1 MKKNKDGAVLVV
13 GGGIGGM
20 KASFDLA
27 EMGFK
32 VSLVDR
38 QPSLGGVLS
47 QLDKWFPDN
56 SCAMCQIMPS
66 FSLNRKTSEFCL
78 RSHFQHPNIDI
89 ITHSSLDEVTGSA
102 GDFKVSLKRK
112 ALYVDPEK
120 CTGCG
125 ICIEK
130 CPVELKDEFN
140 EGFGLQKAIY
150 VRYPQATPPVYLINL
165 DRCTRCGICEKHCEP
180 QAIEFSQ
187 QDSVEQINVGAIIL
201 AAGFEEF
208 DPRGISEYGY
218 GRFPNVVTSIELER
232 MFSAGGP
239 YKGALVRPSD
249 GKIPQKIA
257 FIQCVGS
264 RDYQRKYCS
273 SVCCMYATKEAM
285 LTKEIIP
292 QVDCQIFF
300 MDMRTYGKGYDEY
313 YNRAEGEYGVRYIRS
328 RPSAVEEAT
337 GSNDLRIIYQT
348 ESGKLQKED
357 FDLVVLSVGLR
368 PSNEVQELSKILG
381 IELSEDGFFSTG
393 KFSAV
398 ETEREGVY
406 VCGTL
411 SEPKDIAETVTEAS
425 SAASKAASLLS
436 QVRGG
441 RVKKKAPSKELDV
454 SGLDPRIGVFLCACG
469 TSISKVIDL
478 KEVAGYAKEISDVVW
493 VEENPYLCKSEAGE
507 SIKKIIAEQKL
518 NRVVVALC
526 SPRLYESRFIDAVG
540 QAGLSPNLL
549 EMVNIREQCSWV
561 HGNDSRGATQKARHL
576 VAMGIAKCRHM
587 SAIKEIPSAI
597 SVEPKGL
604 VIGGGLA
611 GLSSSLALAEQG
623 FEVFLVEREPELGGN
638 LRHIFYDLDGNNPQ
652 ELLQEMVERAENHEL
667 IHIHKNAE
675 INGISGGIGSYKTTV
690 EVGPKK
696 KKNDENDEK
705 GEKKQRIE
713 IEHGIII
720 VATGGVECEPE
731 EYLYG
736 KEANV
741 ITQRE
746 LEKRIA
752 RDSSSLAS
760 AKNIVMIQCVGSRD
774 EQRPYCS
781 RMCCSQ
787 AMKNSLAIKKIN
799 PSSNIFVIY
808 RDIRT
813 YGFKEKYYLKARNEG
828 IIFIRYDLEDKPTV
842 GAEEERLKVEINDPI
857 LDERVVIEADLV
869 VLSTGI
875 VPHDS
880 KELAKL
886 LDLPFTSQGFF
897 AEANVKFRP
906 VDFVNDGIFLCGLAH
921 SPRLID
927 ESISQAEAAAAR
939 AATILCKDGLEA
951 RNIIASVRE
960 KLCSGCEMCTLVCPY
975 QARTIDAESRVA
987 KVTGALCRGCG
998 ACAAACP
1005 NGASSLRTFETGQIL
1020 SMVDAAL
1027 GS

>member
-1 MKKNKDGAVLVV
+1 MKNKNGSVLVV

-32 VSLVDR
+32 VSLVDK
-38 QPSLGGVLS
+38 QPCLGGVLL

-56 SCAMCQIMPS
+56 SCAMCQIIPN
-66 FSLNRKTSEFCL
+66 FSSNREPSEFCL
-78 RSHFQHPNIDI
+78 RSYFRHPNIDI
-89 ITHSSLDEVTGSA
+89 RTYSGLDGVTGSA
-102 GDFKVSLKRK
+102 GDFKVSLKKK
-112 ALYVDPEK
+112 APYVDAEK

-125 ICIEK
+125 VCVEK
-130 CPVELKDEFN
+130 CPVEFKDEFN
-140 EGFGLQKAIY
+140 EGLGLQKAIY
-150 VRYPQATPPVYLINL
+150 MRYPQATPPLYLINL
-165 DRCTRCGICEKHCEP
+165 DKCTHCGICEKHCEP
-180 QAIEFSQ
+180 GAIEFSQ

-201 AAGFEEF
+201 AVGFEEY

-239 YKGALVRPSD
+239 YKGVLVRPSD

-264 RDYQRKYCS
+264 RNHQRKYCS

-300 MDMRTYGKGYDEY
+300 IDMRTYGKGYDEY

-328 RPSAVEEAT
+328 RPSAVEEVS

-348 ESGKLQKED
+348 ESGKLKKED

-368 PSNEVQELSKILG
+368 PSDEAQRLSKTLG
-381 IELSEDGFFSTG
+381 IELTEDGFFSTN
-393 KFSAV
+393 KFSTV
-398 ETEREGVY
+398 ETDREGIY

-425 SAASKAASLLS
+425 SAAAKAASLLS
-436 QVRGG
+436 GARGT
-441 RVKKKAPSKELDV
+441 RAKKKTGSKELDV
-454 SGLDPRIGVFLCACG
+454 SGLDPRIGVFLCSCG
-469 TSISKVIDL
+469 TKITEVIDL
-478 KEVAGYAKEISDVVW
+478 KEVSGYAKEMSGVVW
-493 VEENPYLCKSEAGE
+493 VEENSYLCQSKAQE
-507 SIKKIIAEQKL
+507 SIKKMIAEQRL
-518 NRVVVALC
+518 NRIVVALC
-526 SPRLYESRFIDAVG
+526 SPRLYKSRFIDAIE
-540 QAGLSPNLL
+540 QAGLSSNLL
-549 EMVNIREQCSWV
+549 ELVNIREQCSWV
-561 HGNDSRGATQKARHL
+561 HRNDSEAATEKAKNL
-576 VAMGIAKCRHM
+576 VAMGIAKCRH
-587 SAIKEIPSAI
+587 SNVINEISSPI

-623 FEVFLVEREPELGGN
+623 FEVFLVEREPQLGGN
-638 LRHIFYDLDGNNPQ
+638 LRHIFYTLDGNNPQ
-652 ELLQEMVERAENHEL
+652 EFLQEMIEQVENHKL
-667 IHIHKNAE
+667 IHIHKNAK
-675 INGISGGIGSYKTTV
+675 IKKISGKIGSYKTTL
-690 EVGPKK
+690 EVGHEE
-696 KKNDENDEK
+696 KKNDEKEEK
-705 GEKKQRIE
+705 HLVK

-720 VATGGVECEPE
+720 VATGGAECQPE
-731 EYLYG
+731 EYSYG

-746 LEKRIA
+746 LEERVVGSDKGL
-752 RDSSSLAS
+752 SSV
-760 AKNIVMIQCVGSRD
+760 KNVVMIQCVGSRD
-774 EQRPYCS
+774 ERRPYCS
-781 RMCCSQ
+781 RICCSQ
-787 AMKNSLAIKKIN
+787 AVKNALAIKKIN

-813 YGFKEKYYLKARNEG
+813 YGFKEKYYLKARSEG
-828 IIFIRYDLEDKPTV
+828 IIFIRYDLENKPTV
-842 GAEEERLKVEINDPI
+842 SAENERLRVEINDPI
-857 LDERVVIEADLV
+857 LDERVVIKADLL
-869 VLSTGI
+869 VLSPGI

-880 KELAKL
+880 RELAKL
-886 LDLPFTSQGFF
+886 LDLPLASQGFF

-906 VDFVNDGIFLCGLAH
+906 VDFINDGIFLCGLAH